1 MYSDHQNVTL
11 KTTITGSG
19 NRNNTSTKS
28 GMTQDTRYVLAEDES
43 LVTTTTKPLHILSM
57 AGGWTSYKVSIK
69 TVVTES
75 VGNTSNSRSSSQHVS
90 AIASIKTVSHT
101 SDRNNRYM
109 TSPQF
114 SVMST
119 TEEEEL
125 HLLPDNVTFCLR
137 YNMTLS
143 FQARKGYIVLQRHGK
158 RLCCQ
163 LRCRVRVEVPVGMI
177 LKITA
182 RFDSSRRNNGG
193 CSDTIKLEMLESDF
207 PSSLLASCWD
217 TVWNYTRVSVS
228 NVVTFDFS
236 GKSLTWEAI
245 SIFFDSISKVA
256 APHLMTII
264 GNMTGKQPLSSVN
277 INFTIL

>member
-1 MYSDHQNVTL
+1 M
-11 KTTITGSG
+11 
-19 NRNNTSTKS
+19 NRNNTWTKS
-28 GMTQDTRYVLAEDES
+28 EMTQDTRYVLAEDES

-57 AGGWTSYKVSIK
+57 VGGWTSYKVSIK

-75 VGNTSNSRSSSQHVS
+75 VGNTSNSGSSLQHVS
-90 AIASIKTVSHT
+90 AIASVKTMSHK
-101 SDRNNRYM
+101 SDRNNRYA
-109 TSPQF
+109 TSPQPF
-114 SVMST
+114 VMST

-125 HLLPDNVTFCLR
+125 HLSPDIVTACLR

-143 FQARKGYIVLQRHGK
+143 FQARKGYIVLQRYGK

-177 LKITA
+177 LQITS
-182 RFDSSRRNNGG
+182 RFESPRRNNED

-217 TVWNYTRVSVS
+217 TVWNFKRVSVS

-236 GKSLTWEAI
+236 GKSLTWEVI
-245 SIFFDSISKVA
+245 LIFFDSISEVA
-256 APHLMTII
+256 VPHLVTFM
-264 GNMTGKQPLSSVN
+264 GNMSGKQPLSSIS